1 MDLPKD
7 GSQDRLINAVL
18 KANPRTIVVNQS
30 GSPVTMPWADRVPA
44 IIQGW
49 YQGQE
54 AGNALA
60 DVLFGFKN
68 PSGKLPTTFPRRLED
83 NPTFRNW
90 PGENMKVVYGEG
102 LYIGYRHYES
112 MKIAPLFP
120 FGHGLSYTTFTYGKP
135 TISSKILFE
144 PDKVTVTIPIT
155 NSGSVEGAEIV
166 QAYIHDEKS
175 RLPRPEKELQA
186 FDKVF
191 LKPGETKNATLT
203 LDKYS
208 VGYYDTDIPAWIAE
222 EGVFNVLIGASSAD
236 IRARASFEVKKSFT
250 WIV

>member
-1 MDLPKD
+1 
-7 GSQDRLINAVL
+7 
-18 KANPRTIVVNQS
+18 
-30 GSPVTMPWADRVPA
+30 
-44 IIQGW
+44 
-49 YQGQE
+49 
-54 AGNALA
+54 
-60 DVLFGFKN
+60 
-68 PSGKLPTTFPRRLED
+68 
-83 NPTFRNW
+83 
-90 PGENMKVVYGEG
+90 MKVVYGEG

-144 PDKVTVTIPIT
+144 PDRITITIPIT
-155 NSGSVEGAEIV
+155 NSGAMDGAEII
-166 QAYIHDEKS
+166 QGYIRDEKS

-203 LDKYS
+203 VDKYS
-208 VGYYDTDIPAWIAE
+208 VGYYDTEIPAWIAE

-236 IRARASFEVKKSFT
+236 IRYVLTASLDKYFIRGMLTKIQEHKPPSKSRNHLFGLFNFG
-250 WIV
+250 

>member
-1 MDLPKD
+1 VSLTI
-7 GSQDRLINAVL
+7 SQ
-18 KANPRTIVVNQS
+18 
-30 GSPVTMPWADRVPA
+30 
-44 IIQGW
+44 
-49 YQGQE
+49 
-54 AGNALA
+54 
-60 DVLFGFKN
+60 
-68 PSGKLPTTFPRRLED
+68 TTFPRRLED

-120 FGHGLSYTTFTYGKP
+120 FGHGLSYTTFTYGTP

-144 PDKVTVTIPIT
+144 PDRLTVTIPIT
-155 NSGSVEGAEIV
+155 NSGSVECAEIV

-236 IRARASFEVKKSFT
+236 IRYVLGTAFPQPVFTDHTNKNSRATTSFEVKKSFT